1 MAEPRVSVLLPF
13 RNAASTLDAALQS
26 ILAERDVPFEL
37 LAVNDGSKD
46 DWQVSEGL
54 RDPRVRVLDGAGR
67 GLVAALEL
75 ARTEARAPYL
85 LRMDADDVMVPG
97 RMAAQVAALEASDTL
112 GVVGSLTMAVGGG
125 QGLQLY
131 VQWQN
136 SLRSPAD
143 HRRELFIES
152 PLCHPSTMLRARAIE
167 AIGGYRHGDFPEDYD
182 LWLRLWK
189 AGWEMSKVPIVGVQW
204 RHGPGRATFVD
215 PRYRPEAFLKLKVGF
230 LATRLADEKRSLV
243 VWGAGKSGRKLMR
256 ELEPYGYRVGSWIDI
271 DPDKIGREIRGGRVC
286 SPASLDRDKH
296 FVLGCVAS
304 RGARGLI
311 RDALKRQGF
320 IEDEDMLFVA

>member
-1 MAEPRVSVLLPF
+1 MARVSVLLPF

-37 LAVNDGSKD
+37 LAVNDGSED
-46 DWQVSEGL
+46 DWESCTGL
-54 RDPRVRVLDGAGR
+54 SDPRVRVLDGEGR

-75 ARTEARAPYL
+75 ARSEACAPYL
-85 LRMDADDVMVPG
+85 LRMDADDVMLPG
-97 RMAAQVAALEASDTL
+97 RMTAQVAALESHETI
-112 GVVGSLTMAVGGG
+112 GVVGSLTVPVGGG
-125 QGLQLY
+125 KGLQLY

-136 SLRSPAD
+136 ALRSPAD

-152 PLCHPSTMLRARAIE
+152 PLCHPSTMLRARAVE

-182 LWLRLWK
+182 LWLRLWD
-189 AGWEMSKVPIVGVQW
+189 AGWQMSKVPIEGVEW

-230 LATRLADEKRSLV
+230 LAKRIAAEKRSLV
-243 VWGAGKSGRKLMR
+243 IWGAGKSGRRLMR
-256 ELEPYGYRVGSWIDI
+256 ELEAYGYRVGSWIDI
-271 DPDKIGREIRGGRVC
+271 DPDKIGREIRGGRVNA
-286 SPASLDRDKH
+286 PASLNVEKH

-304 RGARGLI
+304 RGARQLI
-311 RDALKRQGF
+311 RDELQRQGF
-320 IEDEDMLFVA
+320 VEDQDMLFVA